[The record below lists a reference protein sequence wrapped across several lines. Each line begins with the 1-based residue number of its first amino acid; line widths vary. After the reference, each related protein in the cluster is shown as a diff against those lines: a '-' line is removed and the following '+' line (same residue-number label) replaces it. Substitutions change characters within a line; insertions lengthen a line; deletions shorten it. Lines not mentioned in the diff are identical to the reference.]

1 MKKTLSVLLS
11 LLMVV
16 SCMTCLFTMPAS
28 AVEATSTESEAVEN
42 LPDNLLVAVE
52 GSEGKKYSFNKETV
66 SKEFY
71 QLDVVVT
78 ADKTATAKTFYPT
91 LLNSAGSSMKYYSI
105 VGVRYSAADPT
116 NVETAYNLKGFCL
129 VAADRAANNVAGTYT
144 YTYIVSPTTGAK
156 GISFPGDVT
165 IESANM
171 FALKDTQWNDFFW
184 EPIRVFRYMVKEGNN
199 VFQRFYGYRAIGDD
213 ATLTGNGVSVGA
225 NIDGNLYNLELK
237 AGQTYAVD
245 YDIRLAANTAKAE
258 KFPAMDMFDTEMFDV
273 RAEYKALRDRLVAAG
288 QFPEDE
294 AGKILGIDEYRYV
307 AGGIP
312 GTGKFLNTGYSWGNA
327 TSNGY
332 YTVSE
337 DGHMKEGQVIY
348 DANRNRYSNS
358 NWIATGNGN
367 TTLVHRAN
375 TAIIAK
381 LDVYVSPGNNQGG
394 TNPSTSSQ
402 VGSSYRWINS
412 KYNSQ
417 WLDAT
422 YTLTAPEYKTLDEQY
437 VLMTNNND
445 EKGKYYLNATAE
457 EVDGKTVYT
466 YNKVNDKGA
475 RIIPHGEV
483 GHAGVAINNILAGAV
498 YDFDNFKVST
508 VDNTL
513 TAPAVKGKD
522 SNGKINENP
531 IHANDDTTK
540 VTVNTTVDLVAD
552 TFTATFDYDATREAY
567 GEFVGWYNGDTLIST
582 EKTAA
587 LPYSTYKADPTSIYA
602 VVEYENY
609 MGNVGGFEAYA
620 DGRNLMPP
628 METVT
633 LSDGTL
639 RAQYSEA
646 PTGDYWGQWEW
657 DPDYKLPSGVAYDA
671 SVGEFVTEYGA
682 LVSSLNKKENTEQLD
697 YENPTSGKAMV
708 ARKQVSLSGV
718 VANPYKG
725 ERMGYMNSG
734 TFIAIKAIEGL
745 TPGKTYML
753 SFYTTTL
760 NATGKGIEAAAVT
773 NTPLDFNCYSRSVGK
788 TTSRPANNILGYAYT
803 QDTHSG
809 TDDGYGIWD
818 RIVLYFTASDATEY
832 FWMRTPNSQT
842 FVDEFVC
849 KEFNEINVAYNTNW
863 DFEDGKAISDGL
875 NNMSRYD
882 SGVKST
888 YQVVDNDTGL
898 YKLGR
903 KYLKLTSVDESNN
916 AVNINF
922 NNAVNI
928 NFNYNSTDKYVI
940 SFDMKVMKYAS
951 GAKNKIHMFAS
962 KLNNMGYYQ
971 TSHSATN
978 ALAAQDGYTL
988 TRAYE
993 DGKYFQLVEAPTSE
1007 GQFTFTTLSTTNDA
1021 GVSVY
1026 GENDGGAAWD
1036 EWTHY
1041 EIEIDPS
1048 QSSYSGPATFGI
1060 SPEGIGWEIGFDNF
1074 KVEKFSADTIN
1085 KFNNS
1090 FAPTYAYNIRSASSG
1105 FKQGLR
1111 FKSSIDLVALGLIE
1125 NDSDAIDGTFANG
1138 TKIVEYGTIASR
1150 KSDYEDISATNKFQ
1164 FRQMAKDVVKDAS
1177 KSYVIPGVA
1186 YNAETGKDIRY
1197 SYENGVVT
1205 YTGVLVGIDTANI
1218 ATDFVVRAYVI
1229 LKDAKGMRTVVY
1241 GDVQTLNMYQAA
1253 DYVVHNSTVQGDID
1267 AAQKVIDAYN
1277 AANKQ

>member
-28 AVEATSTESEAVEN
+28 AVETPSTEVVEN

-52 GSEGKKYSFNKETV
+52 GSEGRKYSFSKDLV

-78 ADKTATAKTFYPT
+78 ADETATAKTFYPT
-91 LLNSAGSSMKYYSI
+91 LLDSAGTSKKYYSI

-116 NVETAYNLKGFCL
+116 NVKTAYNLKGNCL
-129 VAADRAANNVAGTYT
+129 VAAGTAADNVAGTYT

-184 EPIRVFRYMVKEGNN
+184 EPNKVFRYMVKEGNN
-199 VFQRFYGYRAIGDD
+199 VFQRFYGYRPIGAAA
-213 ATLTGNGVSVGA
+213 ATPTDNGVSVGA
-225 NIDGNLYNLELK
+225 NIDGKLYNLELK
-237 AGQTYAVD
+237 AGQTYEVD
-245 YDIRLAANTAKAE
+245 YDIRLASNTAGLQ
-258 KFPAMDMFDTEMFDV
+258 KFPGMDMFDTEMFDV
-273 RAEYKALRDRLVAAG
+273 REEYKALRDRLVAAG
-288 QFPEDE
+288 VFEKDAE
-294 AGKILGIDEYRYV
+294 GKILGIDEYRYV

-312 GTGKFLNTGYSWGNA
+312 GTGEFLNAKYTWATA
-327 TSNGY
+327 TSSGY

-337 DGHMKEGQVIY
+337 DGHMKVGQVIY
-348 DANRNRYSNS
+348 DSSRNRYSNS
-358 NWIATGNGN
+358 DWTRTGSGN
-367 TTLVHRAN
+367 TYLVHRAN
-375 TAIIAK
+375 TAGIAT
-381 LDVYVSPGNNQGG
+381 LDVYTSTGSNQGG
-394 TNPSTSSQ
+394 ATTSTSSQ
-402 VGSSYRWINS
+402 VGSAYKWIN
-412 KYNSQ
+412 KNFNSQ

-437 VLMTNNND
+437 VLMTKNNN

-466 YNKVNDKGA
+466 YTKGHNDGA

-498 YDFDNFKVST
+498 YDFDNFEVST

-513 TAPAVKGKD
+513 AAPAVKGKD

-531 IHANDDTTK
+531 IHANDDTTE
-540 VTVNTTVDLVAD
+540 VDTNVDLVAD
-552 TFTATFDYDATREAY
+552 TFTATFSYDATREAY
-567 GEFVGWYNGDTLIST
+567 GNFVGWYNGDTLIST

-587 LPYSTYKADPTSIYA
+587 LPYSTYKADPTSVYA

-609 MGNVGGFEAYA
+609 MGNVGGFESYTENNT
-620 DGRNLMPP
+620 NLMPEL
-628 METVT
+628 ETIKF
-633 LSDGTL
+633 SDGST
-639 RAQYSEA
+639 RQQYA
-646 PTGDYWGQWEW
+646 KGPTGEYWGQWENQN
-657 DPDYKLPSGVAYDA
+657 DFKLPTGIPYDA
-671 SVGEFVTEYGA
+671 SVAEFITEYGA
-682 LVSSLNKKENTEQLD
+682 NVAIGDKGVIAKIGEASIKNNGTGNVQR
-697 YENPTSGKAMV
+697 KA
-708 ARKQVSLSGV
+708 K
-718 VANPYKG
+718 PYKG
-725 ERMGYMNSG
+725 NNMGYMNEA

-760 NATGKGIEAAAVT
+760 NAKGKGIEAAAVT
-773 NTPLDFNCYSRSVGK
+773 NTPLDFNCYNRGHAGGLN
-788 TTSRPANNILGYAYT
+788 RPANKILGYAYT

-809 TDDGYGIWD
+809 TDDDGYGIWD
-818 RIVLYFTASDATEY
+818 RIVLYFTASDDTEY

-849 KEFNEINVAYNTNW
+849 KEFNEINVAYDTNW

-940 SFDMKVMKYAS
+940 SFDMKVMKYAT
-951 GAKNKIHMFAS
+951 GANNKIHMFAS

-978 ALAAQDGYTL
+978 ALASQDGYTL

-1060 SPEGIGWEIGFDNF
+1060 SPQGIGWEIGFDNF

-1085 KFNNS
+1085 EFDNN

-1125 NDSDAIDGTFANG
+1125 NDSDAIDGTFSNG

-1186 YNAETGKDIRY
+1186 YNKESGKDIRY
-1197 SYENGVVT
+1197 SYEDGVVT

-1229 LKDAKGMRTVVY
+1229 LEDANGVQTTVY
-1241 GDVQTLNMYQAA
+1241 GDIQTLSMIKAA
-1253 DYVVHNSTVQGDID
+1253 TDIVEKPLTPED
-1267 AAQKVIDAYN
+1267 AEAAQEVIDAYK

>member
-28 AVEATSTESEAVEN
+28 AVETPSTEVVEN
-42 LPDNLLVAVE
+42 LPENLLTEVE
-52 GSEGKKYSFNKETV
+52 GSNGKEYSFNKETV

-78 ADKTATAKTFYPT
+78 ADETATAKTFYPT
-91 LLNSAGSSMKYYSI
+91 LLNSAGTSMNYYSI

-116 NVETAYNLKGFCL
+116 NVETAYNLKGLCL
-129 VAADRAANNVAGTYT
+129 GAAGTAANNVDGTYT
-144 YTYIVSPTTGAK
+144 YTYIVSPGNNGAK
-156 GISFPGDVT
+156 GISFPDDVT
-165 IESANM
+165 IGSANM

-184 EPIRVFRYMVKEGNN
+184 EPNKVFRYMVKEGNN
-199 VFQRFYGYRAIGDD
+199 VFQRFYGYRPIGAA
-213 ATLTGNGVSVGA
+213 ATLTGNGTSVGA

-245 YDIRLAANTAKAE
+245 YDIRLAANTANAK
-258 KFPAMDMFDTEMFDV
+258 KFPGMDMFDTEMFDV

-312 GTGKFLNTGYSWGNA
+312 GTGDFLNAGYTWANA
-327 TSNGY
+327 TSSGY

-337 DGHMKEGQVIY
+337 QGHMKVGQVIY
-348 DANRNRYSNS
+348 DGNRNRYSNS
-358 NWIATGNGN
+358 NWIPTGSGN

-375 TAIIAK
+375 TENIAK
-381 LDVYVSPGNNQGG
+381 LDVYTSTGSNQGG
-394 TNPSTSSQ
+394 LTSTSSQ
-402 VGSSYRWINS
+402 VGGSYTWINK

-437 VLMTNNND
+437 VLVTKITGD
-445 EKGKYYLNATAE
+445 GGKDNYYLNATAE

-466 YNKVNDKGA
+466 YNKVHDNGA

-483 GHAGVAINNILAGAV
+483 GHAGVAIANIFAGAV
-498 YDFDNFKVST
+498 YDFDNFEVKT
-508 VDNTL
+508 VDNSL
-513 TAPAVKGKD
+513 TALGVKGKD
-522 SNGKINENP
+522 SNGNLKD

-540 VTVNTTVDLVAD
+540 VTVDTNVDLVAD
-552 TFTATFDYDATREAY
+552 TFTATFSYDATREAY

-587 LPYSTYKADPTSIYA
+587 LPYSAYKADPTSVYA

-609 MGNVGGFEAYA
+609 MGNVGGFESYTKNNT
-620 DGRNLMPP
+620 NLMPEL
-628 METVT
+628 ETIT
-633 LSDGTL
+633 FSDGST
-639 RAQYSEA
+639 RQQHAEG
-646 PTGDYWGQWEW
+646 PTGEYWGQWEW
-657 DPDYKLPSGVAYDA
+657 LEKFKLPSGISYDPAVAEFITENGANVAINGKGVIAKIGEA
-671 SVGEFVTEYGA
+671 SIN
-682 LVSSLNKKENTEQLD
+682 NKGTGNVKRTA
-697 YENPTSGKAMV
+697 S
-708 ARKQVSLSGV
+708 
-718 VANPYKG
+718 PYKG
-725 ERMGYMNSG
+725 NNMGYMNEA

-773 NTPLDFNCYSRSVGK
+773 NTPLDFNCLSRGVAGGPN
-788 TTSRPANNILGYAYT
+788 RPDDNKILGYAYT
-803 QDTHSG
+803 QGTHSG
-809 TDDGYGIWD
+809 TDDDGYGIWD
-818 RIVLYFTASDATEY
+818 RIVLYFTASDDTEY

-849 KEFNEINVAYNTNW
+849 KEFNEINVAYDTNW

-882 SGVKST
+882 SEVPST

-898 YKLGR
+898 DKLGS
-903 KYLKLTSVDESNN
+903 KYLKLTSAHESY
-916 AVNINF
+916 
-922 NNAVNI
+922 NAVNI

-940 SFDMKVMKYAS
+940 SFDMKVMKYAT
-951 GAKNKIHMFAS
+951 GANNKIQMFAS

-971 TSHSATN
+971 TSHLATN
-978 ALAAQDGYTL
+978 ALASQDGYTL

-1007 GQFTFTTLSTTNDA
+1007 GQFMFTTLSTTNDA

-1060 SPEGIGWEIGFDNF
+1060 FPQGIGWEIGFDNF
-1074 KVEKFSADTIN
+1074 KVEKFSADVIAEFDA
-1085 KFNNS
+1085 K

-1125 NDSDAIDGTFANG
+1125 NDSDAIDGTFSNG

-1186 YNAETGKDIRY
+1186 YNKESGKDIRY
-1197 SYENGVVT
+1197 SYEDGVVT

-1229 LKDAKGMRTVVY
+1229 LEDANGVQTTVY
-1241 GDVQTLNMYQAA
+1241 GDIQTLSMITAA
-1253 DYVVHNSTVQGDID
+1253 TAVVANPKTPED
-1267 AAQKVIDAYN
+1267 AAAAQEVIDAYN